1 MICTANKPRPTSRPN
16 STYPLALSCCFVCA
30 RVLIVGLRLCYRIMK
45 ELRSLDKKAT
55 INVDRFRAF
64 VTNHPALLFPAF
76 QMQLALRQHVL
87 GVRFWERCA
96 QKRIKLVDGRR
107 VTLGKL
113 LEMNVHEDAYLS
125 VLEAHEQV
133 VQEEKQAK
141 MAAYQQSRY
150 ANKHPQQAASL
161 TASQKVRA
169 KSIIDWIGLKRQ
181 FSALKDDAGLLSS
194 QKYASASRDNP
205 FDETDPR
212 HGAGAASKPAHG
224 KVHPQHEGNAN
235 SNLLHPHDEMALLV
249 LQVTGTHHY
258 RRIWTQHHL
267 KGSPSAAAPPSA
279 SASVQTATNSL
290 DHEDGDGQTTR
301 KRKTHRIAPELSSA
315 AAATPPPTAG
325 PVIGGPASSL
335 PVFVAPPLLSLSS
348 PATAVAS
355 AEAGNDGHD
364 EGDSS
369 KAANNL
375 SGPPSTQLY
384 QMLLQG
390 DALQRQHKFVELGND
405 PKAAKKKA
413 AQAATTPSDETD
425 ASSSAHASPNNGPR
439 PAAASESATSTPR
452 KSQVQKTATTLMD
465 LSSATPPPT
474 NSRNRKE
481 ILQWQAKV
489 VEQSGILQHVAT
501 LQQHSGALS
510 PSPGSARRGSDP
522 LVSHSSH
529 DPPSGRRSSN
539 PHPHAHQKHGHQKHG
554 ASHGGVRLI
563 GALAGDD
570 VVSPRVAIL
579 QHQLHQQHAHMQA
592 QQQQAVLEDY
602 LGPGG
607 SRHGSRRSSLQK

>member
-1 MICTANKPRPTSRPN
+1 
-16 STYPLALSCCFVCA
+16 
-30 RVLIVGLRLCYRIMK
+30 MK

-64 VTNHPALLFPAF
+64 VTTHPALLFPAF

-133 VQEEKQAK
+133 VEEEKQAK
-141 MAAYQQSRY
+141 MTAYQQSRY

-161 TASQKVRA
+161 SASQKVRA

-181 FSALKDDAGLLSS
+181 FSSLQENAGHLSS
-194 QKYASASRDNP
+194 QKYATASRDDP
-205 FDETDPR
+205 FTENDPR

-224 KVHPQHEGNAN
+224 KVHPQQQGNAN
-235 SNLLHPHDEMALLV
+235 SHLLHPHDEMALLV

-267 KGSPSAAAPPSA
+267 KGSPSSAVPPS
-279 SASVQTATNSL
+279 SGASVHTATNSL
-290 DHEDGDGQTTR
+290 DHEDGEGSAMR
-301 KRKTHRIAPELSSA
+301 KTRKTHRIAPELSPA

-355 AEAGNDGHD
+355 ADAGNGSDD
-364 EGDSS
+364 AGDSS

-375 SGPPSTQLY
+375 SGPPSAQLY

-390 DALQRQHKFVELGND
+390 DALQRQHKFVELGTD

-413 AQAATTPSDETD
+413 QQAANSPTDETD
-425 ASSSAHASPNNGPR
+425 AASSVHASPNNGPR
-439 PAAASESATSTPR
+439 PAMASDSATSTPR

-465 LSSATPPPT
+465 LSTATPPPT

-489 VEQSGILQHVAT
+489 VEQSGILNHVAA
-501 LQQHSGALS
+501 LQQQSGALT
-510 PSPGSARRGSDP
+510 PPPGSARRGSDP

-529 DPPSGRRSSN
+529 DPPSKRSSN
-539 PHPHAHQKHGHQKHG
+539 SHQHAHHVHHAHGHHKNG

-579 QHQLHQQHAHMQA
+579 QHQLHQQHAHLQA
-592 QQQQAVLEDY
+592 QHQQAVLEDY